1 MTYNLNQLYSKMIIC
16 RVKKIKCPP
25 PPNQFPLVNQPLTS
39 FTYIFYNTICFL
51 MYTPLVCWNKCE
63 ALLHG
68 HDISSIFFYLLLS
81 SSIFFYLLLLS
92 SPDTNNHLI
101 ILESSSLLIQ
111 WWFKIIQDNQRIQ
124 TELNYMNRSVQNY
137 PQSSFNLNW
146 NIFEDDLEIIQ
157 DKKSMMY
164 NLPCI

>member
-16 RVKKIKCPP
+16 RVKKIKCLP

-39 FTYIFYNTICFL
+39 FTYIFYNMICFL
-51 MYTPLVCWNKCE
+51 MYTPLVCLNKCE

-68 HDISSIFFYLLLS
+68 HDISSIFY
-81 SSIFFYLLLLS
+81 LLLS

-101 ILESSSLLIQ
+101 ILESSSVLIQ